1 MGQFLP
7 LSFGLF
13 RNPIKDMTSYVT
25 PHQKNQD
32 CYVSNGYCKWWESR
46 IKYMMPS
53 DSDLETFSHEFK
65 RPVLEPSHSV
75 LPSVKLART
84 VLLEFL
90 PKLQHFF
97 FSKQAKL
104 QHLFAFNLY
113 LFANW
118 WQVPRTCAAP
128 KFWASQHMIMDKIMM
143 LCPTST

>member
-65 RPVLEPSHSV
+65 RPILEPSHSV

-84 VLLEFL
+84 VLLDFL

-97 FSKQAKL
+97 F
-104 QHLFAFNLY
+104 F
-113 LFANW
+113 
-118 WQVPRTCAAP
+118 
-128 KFWASQHMIMDKIMM
+128 
-143 LCPTST
+143 